1 MTGKPLL
8 QLSDIRRSFD
18 SGGEPL
24 EVLKGINLNIY
35 AGEMI
40 AIVGASG
47 SGKSTLMN
55 IIGCLDKPTRGEYLV
70 GGRNVSTMLPDELAH
85 LRREYFGF
93 IFQRYHLLGD
103 LTAAENVAIPA
114 IYAGVPHDKRLNRAK
129 ELLTRIGLGERVDY
143 RPSQL
148 SGGQQQ
154 RVSISRAL
162 MNGGEVILAD
172 EPTGALDS
180 VSGKEVMKILREL
193 NDDGHTVIIV
203 THDMN
208 VANNA
213 KRIIEI
219 KDGNIIADRKTEHA
233 DKEQN
238 RLPEKKSERAN
249 PIDRLRES
257 FKMATRAIIG
267 HKMRSFLTMLGIIIG
282 IASVVLVVALGN
294 GMQKSILAEINAMGT
309 NTLDIRPGVPGNLS
323 MRPHLIRTLTVSDAE
338 VLSKQTFVDGVT
350 PGVNRTVTIRYG
362 NLNADAQVRGVGEQY
377 FDVVGLKIKNGR
389 AFDKTEVATY
399 STKAIIDENTI
410 KNVFPQETAQNVI
423 GKTLIVNNMPVT
435 VIGVAESNNTAFNN
449 ADNSTV
455 WLPYTTVMN
464 RLLGQT
470 HISYITLRL
479 KDTIPST
486 AAESVVSRILEDRH
500 GVIDFNIQ
508 NSDSVR
514 KTMESVT
521 DSMKYL
527 ISAIAV
533 ISLIVGGIGV
543 MNIMLVSVTERTQE
557 IGVRMAI
564 GARSQDILQQFLIEA
579 ALICLIGGI
588 IGVLLALGIGVV
600 LPKIS
605 PTVQLSFSLFS
616 MIGAFITATAIGV
629 IFGYL
634 PARNAAKLDP
644 VAALSRE

>member
-1 MTGKPLL
+1 MTGTPLL

-24 EVLKGINLNIY
+24 EVLKGIDLTIH

-55 IIGCLDKPTRGEYLV
+55 IIGCLDKPSKGQYLV
-70 GGRNVSTMLPDELAH
+70 GGRDVSTMSPDELAH

-114 IYAGVPHDKRLNRAK
+114 IYAGVPAHKRIERAK
-129 ELLTRIGLGERVDY
+129 QLLTRIGLGERVDY
-143 RPSQL
+143 RPNQL

-193 NDDGHTVIIV
+193 NDDGHTIIIV

-219 KDGNIIADRKTEHA
+219 KDGNIIADRQTEHA

-238 RLPEKKSERAN
+238 RLPERKRERAN

-257 FKMATRAIIG
+257 FKMATRAIVG

-294 GMQKSILAEINAMGT
+294 GMQKSVLAEISAMGT
-309 NTLDIRPGVPGNLS
+309 NVLDIYPGAPGQRNPF
-323 MRPHLIRTLTVSDAE
+323 RVRTLKVADAN
-338 VLSKQTFVDGVT
+338 VIAQQSFVKGVT
-350 PGVNRTVTIRYG
+350 PGVQRGGVTVKYG
-362 NLNADAQVRGVGEQY
+362 NLSAEGSVRGVGEEY
-377 FDVVGLKIKNGR
+377 FDVVGLKLSSGSLFGKKEVDTYATGAIVDQNTLKNLFPNDTARSVLGR
-389 AFDKTEVATY
+389 T
-399 STKAIIDENTI
+399 III
-410 KNVFPQETAQNVI
+410 
-423 GKTLIVNNMPVT
+423 NNMPAT
-435 VIGVAESNNTAFNN
+435 IIGVAEDNNTAFNN
-449 ADNSTV
+449 ANNVTV

-470 HISYITLRL
+470 HISYITVRL
-479 KDTIPST
+479 DDSIPST
-486 AAESVVSRILEDRH
+486 AAENIVSNILEQRH
-500 GVIDFNIQ
+500 GTIDFTIM
-508 NSDSVR
+508 NSDSIR
-514 KTMESVT
+514 QTMENVT
-521 DSMKYL
+521 NSMKYL

-564 GARSQDILQQFLIEA
+564 GARSSDILQQFLIEA
-579 ALICLIGGI
+579 ALICLIGGV
-588 IGVLLALGIGVV
+588 IGILLALGIGTI

-605 PTVQLSFSLFS
+605 KEIVLSFSLFS
-616 MIGAFITATAIGV
+616 MIGAFITATAIGI
-629 IFGYL
+629 IFGYM
-634 PARNAAKLDP
+634 PAKNAAKLDP

>member
-1 MTGKPLL
+1 MTGTPLL

-24 EVLKGINLNIY
+24 EVLKGIDLTIH

-55 IIGCLDKPTRGEYLV
+55 IIGCLDKPSKGQYLV
-70 GGRNVSTMLPDELAH
+70 GGRDVSTMSPDELAH

-114 IYAGVPHDKRLNRAK
+114 IYAGVPAHKRIERAK
-129 ELLTRIGLGERVDY
+129 QLLTRIGLGERVDY
-143 RPSQL
+143 RPNQL

-193 NDDGHTVIIV
+193 NDDGHTIIIV

-219 KDGNIIADRKTEHA
+219 KDGNIIADRKTDRFHE
-233 DKEQN
+233 EQD
-238 RLPEKKSERAN
+238 RLPERKRERAN

-257 FKMATRAIIG
+257 FKMATRAIVG

-294 GMQKSILAEINAMGT
+294 GMQKSVLAEISAMGT
-309 NTLDIRPGVPGNLS
+309 NVLDIYPGAPGQRNPW
-323 MRPHLIRTLTVSDAE
+323 RVRTLKVADAN
-338 VLSKQTFVDGVT
+338 VLAQQSFVKGVT
-350 PGVNRTVTIRYG
+350 PGVQRGGVTVKYG
-362 NLNADAQVRGVGEQY
+362 NLSAEGSVRGVGEEY
-377 FDVVGLKIKNGR
+377 FDVVGLKLSSGSLFGKKEVDTYATGAIVDQNTLKNLFPNDTARSVLGR
-389 AFDKTEVATY
+389 T
-399 STKAIIDENTI
+399 III
-410 KNVFPQETAQNVI
+410 
-423 GKTLIVNNMPVT
+423 NNMPAT
-435 VIGVAESNNTAFNN
+435 IIGVAEDNNTAFNN
-449 ADNSTV
+449 ANNVTV

-464 RLLGQT
+464 RLLGQS
-470 HISYITLRL
+470 HISYITVRL
-479 KDTIPST
+479 DDSIPST
-486 AAESVVSRILEDRH
+486 AAENIVSNILEQRH
-500 GVIDFNIQ
+500 GTIDFTIM
-508 NSDSVR
+508 NSDSIR
-514 KTMESVT
+514 QTMENVT
-521 DSMKYL
+521 NSMKYL

-564 GARSQDILQQFLIEA
+564 GARSSDILQQFLIEA
-579 ALICLIGGI
+579 ALICLIGGL
-588 IGVLLALGIGVV
+588 IGILLALGIGYV
-600 LPKIS
+600 LPKVSKEI
-605 PTVQLSFSLFS
+605 VLSFSLFS
-616 MIGAFITATAIGV
+616 MIGAFITATAIGI
-629 IFGYL
+629 IFGYM
-634 PARNAAKLDP
+634 PAKNAAKLDP

>member
-1 MTGKPLL
+1 MTGTPLL
-8 QLSDIRRSFD
+8 QLSGIVRSFD
-18 SGGEPL
+18 SGGEPID
-24 EVLKGINLNIY
+24 VLKGIDLTIHS
-35 AGEMI
+35 GEMI

-70 GGRNVSTMLPDELAH
+70 GGRDVSTMSPDELAH

-114 IYAGVPHDKRLNRAK
+114 IYAGVPHDKRITRAK

-143 RPSQL
+143 RPNQL

-193 NDDGHTVIIV
+193 NDDGHTIIIV

-219 KDGNIIADRKTEHA
+219 KDGNIIADRQTEHA
-233 DKEQN
+233 DKEQD
-238 RLPEKKSERAN
+238 RLPERKRERAN

-294 GMQKSILAEINAMGT
+294 GMQKSVLAEISAMGT
-309 NTLDIRPGVPGNLS
+309 NVLDIYPGAPGQRNPW
-323 MRPHLIRTLTVSDAE
+323 RVRTLKVADAN
-338 VLSKQTFVDGVT
+338 VLAQQSFVKGVT
-350 PGVNRTVTIRYG
+350 PGVQRGGVTVKYG
-362 NLNADAQVRGVGEQY
+362 NLSAEGSVRGVGEEY
-377 FDVVGLKIKNGR
+377 FDVVGLKLSSGSLFGKKEVDTYATGAIVDQNTLKNLFPNDTARSVLGR
-389 AFDKTEVATY
+389 T
-399 STKAIIDENTI
+399 III
-410 KNVFPQETAQNVI
+410 
-423 GKTLIVNNMPVT
+423 NNMPAT
-435 VIGVAESNNTAFNN
+435 IIGVAEDNNTAFNN
-449 ADNSTV
+449 ANNVTV

-470 HISYITLRL
+470 HISYITVRL
-479 KDTIPST
+479 DDSIPST
-486 AAESVVSRILEDRH
+486 AAENIVSNILEQRH
-500 GVIDFNIQ
+500 GTIDFTIM
-508 NSDSVR
+508 NSDSIR
-514 KTMESVT
+514 QTMENVT
-521 DSMKYL
+521 NSMKYL

-564 GARSQDILQQFLIEA
+564 GARSSDILQQFLIEA
-579 ALICLIGGI
+579 ALICLIGGL
-588 IGVLLALGIGVV
+588 IGILLALGIGYV
-600 LPKIS
+600 LPKVSKEI
-605 PTVQLSFSLFS
+605 VLSFSLFS
-616 MIGAFITATAIGV
+616 MIGAFITATAIGI
-629 IFGYL
+629 IFGYM
-634 PARNAAKLDP
+634 PAKNAAKLDP

>member
-24 EVLKGINLNIY
+24 EVLKGIDLTIH

-55 IIGCLDKPTRGEYLV
+55 IIGCLDKPSKGQYLV
-70 GGRNVSTMLPDELAH
+70 GGRDVSTMSPDELAH

-114 IYAGVPHDKRLNRAK
+114 IYAGVPHDKRITRAK

-143 RPSQL
+143 RPNQL

-219 KDGNIIADRKTEHA
+219 KDGKIIADRKTERFHE
-233 DKEQN
+233 EQN
-238 RLPEKKSERAN
+238 RLPERKRERAN

-257 FKMATRAIIG
+257 FKMATRAIVG

-282 IASVVLVVALGN
+282 IASVVLVVAFGN

-309 NTLDIRPGVPGNLS
+309 NTLDIYPGAMGQRGPRP
-323 MRPHLIRTLTVSDAE
+323 RTLTVADAE
-338 VLSKQTFVDGVT
+338 VLGKQTFVNGVT
-350 PGVNRTVTIRYG
+350 PGVSRTVTLRYG
-362 NLNADAQVRGVGEQY
+362 NLNAEGQVRGVGDQY
-377 FDVVGLKIKNGR
+377 FDVVGLNMQSGTV
-389 AFDKTEVATY
+389 FDKTEVGTY
-399 STKAIIDENTI
+399 STKAIIDDNTI
-410 KNVFPQETAQNVI
+410 KNLFPQETAQSVI
-423 GKTLIVNNMPVT
+423 GKIIIVNNMPAT
-435 VIGVAESNNTAFNN
+435 IIGVAESNNTAFNN
-449 ADNSTV
+449 ANTSTV
-455 WLPYTTVMN
+455 WMPYTTVMN

-470 HISYITLRL
+470 HINSLTLRL

-486 AAESVVSRILEDRH
+486 AAENVVSRILEERH
-500 GVIDFNIQ
+500 GSIDFSIM

-514 KTMESVT
+514 KTMENVT
-521 DSMKYL
+521 NSMKYL

-588 IGVLLALGIGVV
+588 IGVLLALGVGMM
-600 LPKIS
+600 LPKLS
-605 PTVQLSFSLFS
+605 STVHLSFSVFS
-616 MIGAFITATAIGV
+616 MIGAFITATAIGI

-634 PARNAAKLDP
+634 PARNAARLDP

>member
-1 MTGKPLL
+1 MTGTPLL

-24 EVLKGINLNIY
+24 EVLKGIDLTIH

-55 IIGCLDKPTRGEYLV
+55 IIGCLDKPSKGQYLV
-70 GGRNVSTMLPDELAH
+70 GGRDVSTMSPDELAH

-114 IYAGVPHDKRLNRAK
+114 IYAGVPAHKRIERAK
-129 ELLTRIGLGERVDY
+129 QLLTRIGLGERVDY
-143 RPSQL
+143 RPNQL

-193 NDDGHTVIIV
+193 NDDGHTIIIV

-219 KDGNIIADRKTEHA
+219 KDGNIIADRQTEHA
-233 DKEQN
+233 DKEQD
-238 RLPEKKSERAN
+238 RLPERKRERAN

-257 FKMATRAIIG
+257 FKMATRAIVG

-294 GMQKSILAEINAMGT
+294 GMQKSVLAEISAMGT
-309 NTLDIRPGVPGNLS
+309 NVLDIYPGAPGQRNPW
-323 MRPHLIRTLTVSDAE
+323 RVRTLKVADAN
-338 VLSKQTFVDGVT
+338 VLAQQSFVKGVT
-350 PGVNRTVTIRYG
+350 PGVQRGGVTVKYG
-362 NLNADAQVRGVGEQY
+362 NLSAEGSVRGVGEEY
-377 FDVVGLKIKNGR
+377 FDVVGLKLSSGSLFGKKEVDTYATGAIVDQNTLKNLFPNDTARSVLGR
-389 AFDKTEVATY
+389 T
-399 STKAIIDENTI
+399 III
-410 KNVFPQETAQNVI
+410 
-423 GKTLIVNNMPVT
+423 NNMPAT
-435 VIGVAESNNTAFNN
+435 IIGVAEDNNTAFNN
-449 ADNSTV
+449 ANNVTV

-470 HISYITLRL
+470 HISYITVRL
-479 KDTIPST
+479 DDSIPST
-486 AAESVVSRILEDRH
+486 AAENIVSNILEQRH
-500 GVIDFNIQ
+500 GTIDFTIM
-508 NSDSVR
+508 NSDSIR
-514 KTMESVT
+514 QTMENVT
-521 DSMKYL
+521 NSMKYL

-564 GARSQDILQQFLIEA
+564 GARSSDILQQFLIEA
-579 ALICLIGGI
+579 ALICLIGGL
-588 IGVLLALGIGVV
+588 IGILLALGIGYV
-600 LPKIS
+600 LPKVSKEI
-605 PTVQLSFSLFS
+605 VLSFSLFS
-616 MIGAFITATAIGV
+616 MIGAFITATAIGI
-629 IFGYL
+629 IFGYM
-634 PARNAAKLDP
+634 PAKNAAKLDP

>member
-8 QLSDIRRSFD
+8 QLSGIVRSFD
-18 SGGEPL
+18 SGGEPID
-24 EVLKGINLNIY
+24 VLKGIDLTIHS
-35 AGEMI
+35 GEMI

-70 GGRNVSTMLPDELAH
+70 GGKDVATMSPDELAH

-114 IYAGVPHDKRLNRAK
+114 IYAGVPAHKRIERAK
-129 ELLTRIGLGERVDY
+129 QLLTRIGLGERVDY
-143 RPSQL
+143 RPNQL

-193 NDDGHTVIIV
+193 NDDGHTIIIV

-238 RLPEKKSERAN
+238 RLPERKRERAN

-294 GMQKSILAEINAMGT
+294 GMQKSVLAEISAMGT
-309 NTLDIRPGVPGNLS
+309 NVLDIYPGAPGQRNPF
-323 MRPHLIRTLTVSDAE
+323 RVRTLKVADAN
-338 VLSKQTFVDGVT
+338 VIAQQSFVKGVT
-350 PGVNRTVTIRYG
+350 PGVQRGGVTVKYG
-362 NLNADAQVRGVGEQY
+362 NLSAEGSVRGVGEEY
-377 FDVVGLKIKNGR
+377 FDVVGLKLSSGSLFGKKEVDTYATGAIVDQNTLKNLFPNDTARSVLGR
-389 AFDKTEVATY
+389 T
-399 STKAIIDENTI
+399 III
-410 KNVFPQETAQNVI
+410 
-423 GKTLIVNNMPVT
+423 NNMPAT
-435 VIGVAESNNTAFNN
+435 IIGVAEDNNTAFNN
-449 ADNSTV
+449 ANNVTV

-470 HISYITLRL
+470 HISYITVRL
-479 KDTIPST
+479 DDSIPST
-486 AAESVVSRILEDRH
+486 AAENIVSNILEQRH
-500 GVIDFNIQ
+500 GTIDFTIM
-508 NSDSVR
+508 NSDSIR
-514 KTMESVT
+514 QTMENVT
-521 DSMKYL
+521 NSMKYL

-564 GARSQDILQQFLIEA
+564 GARSSDILQQFLIEA
-579 ALICLIGGI
+579 ALICLIGGV
-588 IGVLLALGIGVV
+588 IGILLALGIGYV
-600 LPKIS
+600 LPKVSKEI
-605 PTVQLSFSLFS
+605 VLSFSLFS
-616 MIGAFITATAIGV
+616 MIGAFITATAIGI
-629 IFGYL
+629 IFGYM
-634 PARNAAKLDP
+634 PAKNAAKLDP

>member
-1 MTGKPLL
+1 MTGTPLL

-24 EVLKGINLNIY
+24 EVLKGIDLTIH

-55 IIGCLDKPTRGEYLV
+55 IIGCLDKPSKGQYLV
-70 GGRNVSTMLPDELAH
+70 GGKDVATMSPDELAH

-114 IYAGVPHDKRLNRAK
+114 IYAGVPHDKRITRAK

-143 RPSQL
+143 RPNQL

-162 MNGGEVILAD
+162 INGGEVILAD

-193 NDDGHTVIIV
+193 NDDGHTIIIV

-219 KDGNIIADRKTEHA
+219 KDGNIIADRQTEHA

-238 RLPEKKSERAN
+238 RLPERKRERAN

-257 FKMATRAIIG
+257 FKMATRAIVG

-294 GMQKSILAEINAMGT
+294 GMQKSVLAEISAMGT
-309 NTLDIRPGVPGNLS
+309 NVLDIYPGAPGQRNPW
-323 MRPHLIRTLTVSDAE
+323 RVRTLKVADAN
-338 VLSKQTFVDGVT
+338 VLAQQSFVKGVT
-350 PGVNRTVTIRYG
+350 PGVQRGGVTVKYG
-362 NLNADAQVRGVGEQY
+362 NLSAEGSVRGVGEEY
-377 FDVVGLKIKNGR
+377 FDVVGLKLSSGSLFGKKEVDTYATGAVVDQNTLKNLFPNDTARSVLGR
-389 AFDKTEVATY
+389 T
-399 STKAIIDENTI
+399 III
-410 KNVFPQETAQNVI
+410 
-423 GKTLIVNNMPVT
+423 NNMPAT
-435 VIGVAESNNTAFNN
+435 IIGVAEDNNTAFNN
-449 ADNSTV
+449 ANNVTV

-470 HISYITLRL
+470 HISYITVRL
-479 KDTIPST
+479 DDSIPST
-486 AAESVVSRILEDRH
+486 AAENIVSNILEQRH
-500 GVIDFNIQ
+500 GTIDFTIM
-508 NSDSVR
+508 NSDSIR
-514 KTMESVT
+514 QTMENVT
-521 DSMKYL
+521 NSMKYL

-564 GARSQDILQQFLIEA
+564 GARSGDILQQFLIEA
-579 ALICLIGGI
+579 ALICLIGGL
-588 IGVLLALGIGVV
+588 IGILLALGIGYV
-600 LPKIS
+600 LPKVSKEI
-605 PTVQLSFSLFS
+605 VLSFSLFS
-616 MIGAFITATAIGV
+616 MIGAFITATAIGI
-629 IFGYL
+629 IFGYM
-634 PARNAAKLDP
+634 PAKNAAKLDP

>member
-1 MTGKPLL
+1 MTGTPLL

-24 EVLKGINLNIY
+24 EVLKGIDLTIH

-55 IIGCLDKPTRGEYLV
+55 IIGCLDKPSKGQYLV
-70 GGRNVSTMLPDELAH
+70 GGRDVSTMSPDELAH

-114 IYAGVPHDKRLNRAK
+114 IYAGVPHDKRITRAK

-143 RPSQL
+143 RPNQL

-162 MNGGEVILAD
+162 INGGEVILAD

-193 NDDGHTVIIV
+193 NDDGHTIIIV

-219 KDGNIIADRKTEHA
+219 KDGNIIADRKTERA
-233 DKEQN
+233 SEEQD
-238 RLPEKKSERAN
+238 RLPERKRERAN

-257 FKMATRAIIG
+257 FKMATRAIVG

-294 GMQKSILAEINAMGT
+294 GMQKSVLAEISAMGT
-309 NTLDIRPGVPGNLS
+309 NVLDIYPGAPGQRNPW
-323 MRPHLIRTLTVSDAE
+323 RVRTLKVADAN
-338 VLSKQTFVDGVT
+338 VLAQQSFVKGVT
-350 PGVNRTVTIRYG
+350 PGVQRGGVTVKYG
-362 NLNADAQVRGVGEQY
+362 NLSAEGSVRGVGEEY
-377 FDVVGLKIKNGR
+377 FDVVGLKLSAGSLFGKKEVDTYATGAIVDQNTLKNLFPNDTARSVLGR
-389 AFDKTEVATY
+389 T
-399 STKAIIDENTI
+399 III
-410 KNVFPQETAQNVI
+410 
-423 GKTLIVNNMPVT
+423 NNMPAT
-435 VIGVAESNNTAFNN
+435 IIGVAEDNNTAFNN
-449 ADNSTV
+449 ANNVTV

-470 HISYITLRL
+470 HISYITVRL
-479 KDTIPST
+479 DDSIPST
-486 AAESVVSRILEDRH
+486 AAENIVSNILEQRH
-500 GVIDFNIQ
+500 GTIDFTIM
-508 NSDSVR
+508 NSDSIR
-514 KTMESVT
+514 QTMENVT
-521 DSMKYL
+521 NSMKYL

-564 GARSQDILQQFLIEA
+564 GARSGDILQQFLIEA
-579 ALICLIGGI
+579 ALICLIGGL
-588 IGVLLALGIGVV
+588 IGILLALGIGYV
-600 LPKIS
+600 LPKVSKEIM
-605 PTVQLSFSLFS
+605 LSFSLFS
-616 MIGAFITATAIGV
+616 MIGAFITATAIGI
-629 IFGYL
+629 IFGYM
-634 PARNAAKLDP
+634 PAKNAAKLDP

>member
-1 MTGKPLL
+1 MTGTPLL
-8 QLSDIRRSFD
+8 QLSGIVRSFD

-24 EVLKGINLNIY
+24 EVLKGIDLTIH

-55 IIGCLDKPTRGEYLV
+55 IIGCLDKPSKGQYLV
-70 GGRNVSTMLPDELAH
+70 GGRDVSTMSPDELAH

-114 IYAGVPHDKRLNRAK
+114 IYAGVPAHKRIERAK
-129 ELLTRIGLGERVDY
+129 QLLTRIGLGERVDY
-143 RPSQL
+143 RPNQL

-162 MNGGEVILAD
+162 INGGEVILAD

-193 NDDGHTVIIV
+193 NDDGHTIIIV

-219 KDGNIIADRKTEHA
+219 KDGNIIADRKTERA
-233 DKEQN
+233 SEEQD
-238 RLPEKKSERAN
+238 RLPERKRERAN

-257 FKMATRAIIG
+257 FKMATRAIVG

-294 GMQKSILAEINAMGT
+294 GMQKSVLAEISAMGT
-309 NTLDIRPGVPGNLS
+309 NVLDIYPGAPGQRNPF
-323 MRPHLIRTLTVSDAE
+323 RVRTLKVADAN
-338 VLSKQTFVDGVT
+338 VLAQQSFVKGVT
-350 PGVNRTVTIRYG
+350 PGVQRGGVTVKYG
-362 NLNADAQVRGVGEQY
+362 NLSAEGSVRGVGEEY
-377 FDVVGLKIKNGR
+377 FDVVGLKLSSGSLFGKKEVDTYATGAIVDQNTLKNLFPNDTARSVLGR
-389 AFDKTEVATY
+389 T
-399 STKAIIDENTI
+399 III
-410 KNVFPQETAQNVI
+410 
-423 GKTLIVNNMPVT
+423 NNMPAT
-435 VIGVAESNNTAFNN
+435 IIGVAEDNNTAFNN
-449 ADNSTV
+449 ANNVTV

-470 HISYITLRL
+470 HISYITVRL
-479 KDTIPST
+479 DDSIPST
-486 AAESVVSRILEDRH
+486 AAENIVSNILEQRH
-500 GVIDFNIQ
+500 GTIDFTIM
-508 NSDSVR
+508 NSDSIR
-514 KTMESVT
+514 QTMENVT
-521 DSMKYL
+521 NSMKYL

-564 GARSQDILQQFLIEA
+564 GARSGDILQQFLIEA
-579 ALICLIGGI
+579 ALICLIGGV
-588 IGVLLALGIGVV
+588 IGILLALGIGTI

-605 PTVQLSFSLFS
+605 KEIVLSFSLFS
-616 MIGAFITATAIGV
+616 MIGAFITATAIGI
-629 IFGYL
+629 IFGYM
-634 PARNAAKLDP
+634 PAKNAAKLDP

>member
-1 MTGKPLL
+1 MTGTPLL

-24 EVLKGINLNIY
+24 EVLKGIDLTIH

-70 GGRNVSTMLPDELAH
+70 GGRDVSTMSPDELAH

-114 IYAGVPHDKRLNRAK
+114 IYAGVPAHKRIERAK
-129 ELLTRIGLGERVDY
+129 QLLTRIGLGERVDY
-143 RPSQL
+143 RPNQL

-193 NDDGHTVIIV
+193 NDDGHTIIIV

-219 KDGNIIADRKTEHA
+219 KDGNIIADRKTERA
-233 DKEQN
+233 SEEQD
-238 RLPEKKSERAN
+238 RLPERRRERAN

-294 GMQKSILAEINAMGT
+294 GMQKSVLAEISAMGT
-309 NTLDIRPGVPGNLS
+309 NVLDIYPGAPGQRNPW
-323 MRPHLIRTLTVSDAE
+323 RVRTLKVADAN
-338 VLSKQTFVDGVT
+338 VLAQQSFVKGVT
-350 PGVNRTVTIRYG
+350 PGVQRGGVTVKYG
-362 NLNADAQVRGVGEQY
+362 NLSAEGSVRGVGEEY
-377 FDVVGLKIKNGR
+377 FDVVGLKLSAGSLFGK
-389 AFDKTEVATY
+389 KEVATY
-399 STKAIIDENTI
+399 ATGAIVDQNTI
-410 KNVFPQETAQNVI
+410 KNLFPNDSPRSVLGRTI
-423 GKTLIVNNMPVT
+423 ILNNMPAT
-435 VIGVAESNNTAFNN
+435 IIGVAEDNNTAFNN
-449 ADNSTV
+449 ANNVTV

-464 RLLGQT
+464 RLLGQS
-470 HISYITLRL
+470 HISYITVRL
-479 KDTIPST
+479 DDSIPST
-486 AAESVVSRILEDRH
+486 AAENIVSNILEQRH
-500 GVIDFNIQ
+500 GTIDFSIM

-521 DSMKYL
+521 NSMKYL

-579 ALICLIGGI
+579 ALICLIGGL
-588 IGVLLALGIGVV
+588 IGILLALGIGYV
-600 LPKIS
+600 LPKVSKEI
-605 PTVQLSFSLFS
+605 VLSFSLFS
-616 MIGAFITATAIGV
+616 MIGAFITATAIGI

>member
-1 MTGKPLL
+1 MTGTPLL

-24 EVLKGINLNIY
+24 EVLKGIDLTIH

-55 IIGCLDKPTRGEYLV
+55 IIGCLDKPSKGQYLV
-70 GGRNVSTMLPDELAH
+70 GGRDVSTMSPDELAH

-114 IYAGVPHDKRLNRAK
+114 IYAGVPAHKRIERAK
-129 ELLTRIGLGERVDY
+129 QLLTRIGLGERVDY
-143 RPSQL
+143 RPNQL

-162 MNGGEVILAD
+162 INGGEVILAD

-193 NDDGHTVIIV
+193 NDDGHTIIIV

-219 KDGNIIADRKTEHA
+219 KDGNIIADRKTERA
-233 DKEQN
+233 SEEQD
-238 RLPEKKSERAN
+238 RLPERKRERAN

-257 FKMATRAIIG
+257 FKMATRAIVG

-294 GMQKSILAEINAMGT
+294 GMQKSVLAEISAMGT
-309 NTLDIRPGVPGNLS
+309 NVLDIYPGAPGQRNPW
-323 MRPHLIRTLTVSDAE
+323 RVRTLKVADAN
-338 VLSKQTFVDGVT
+338 VLAQQSFVKGVT
-350 PGVNRTVTIRYG
+350 PGVQRGGVTVKYG
-362 NLNADAQVRGVGEQY
+362 NLSAEGSVRGVGEEY
-377 FDVVGLKIKNGR
+377 FDVVGLKLSSGSLFGKKEVDTYATGAIVDQNTLKNLFPNDTARSVLGR
-389 AFDKTEVATY
+389 T
-399 STKAIIDENTI
+399 III
-410 KNVFPQETAQNVI
+410 
-423 GKTLIVNNMPVT
+423 NNMPAT
-435 VIGVAESNNTAFNN
+435 IIGVAEDNNTAFNN
-449 ADNSTV
+449 ANNVTV

-470 HISYITLRL
+470 HISYITVRL
-479 KDTIPST
+479 DDSIPST
-486 AAESVVSRILEDRH
+486 AAENIVSNILEQRH
-500 GVIDFNIQ
+500 GTIDFTIM
-508 NSDSVR
+508 NSDSIR
-514 KTMESVT
+514 QTMENVT
-521 DSMKYL
+521 NSMKYL

-564 GARSQDILQQFLIEA
+564 GARSSDILQQFLIEA
-579 ALICLIGGI
+579 ALICLIGGV
-588 IGVLLALGIGVV
+588 IGILLALGIGTI

-605 PTVQLSFSLFS
+605 KEIVLSFSLFS
-616 MIGAFITATAIGV
+616 MIGAFITATAIGI
-629 IFGYL
+629 IFGYM
-634 PARNAAKLDP
+634 PAKNAAKLDP

>member
-1 MTGKPLL
+1 MTGTPLL

-24 EVLKGINLNIY
+24 EVLKGIDLTIH

-55 IIGCLDKPTRGEYLV
+55 IIGCLDKPSKGQYLV
-70 GGRNVSTMLPDELAH
+70 GGKDVATMSPDELAH

-114 IYAGVPHDKRLNRAK
+114 IYAGVPHDKRITRAK

-143 RPSQL
+143 RPNQL

-193 NDDGHTVIIV
+193 NDDGHTIIIV

-219 KDGNIIADRKTEHA
+219 KDGNIIADRQTEHA
-233 DKEQN
+233 DKEQD
-238 RLPEKKSERAN
+238 RLPERKRERAN

-257 FKMATRAIIG
+257 FKMATRAIVG

-294 GMQKSILAEINAMGT
+294 GMQKSVLAEISAMGT
-309 NTLDIRPGVPGNLS
+309 NVLDIYPGAPGQRNPW
-323 MRPHLIRTLTVSDAE
+323 RVRTLKVADAN
-338 VLSKQTFVDGVT
+338 VLAQQSFVKGVT
-350 PGVNRTVTIRYG
+350 PGVQRGGVTVKYG
-362 NLNADAQVRGVGEQY
+362 NLSAEGSVRGVGEEY
-377 FDVVGLKIKNGR
+377 FDVVGLKLSSGSLFGKKEVDTYATGAIVDQNTLKNLFPNDTARSVLGR
-389 AFDKTEVATY
+389 T
-399 STKAIIDENTI
+399 III
-410 KNVFPQETAQNVI
+410 
-423 GKTLIVNNMPVT
+423 NNMPAT
-435 VIGVAESNNTAFNN
+435 IIGVAEDNNTAFNN
-449 ADNSTV
+449 ANNVTV

-470 HISYITLRL
+470 HISYITVRL
-479 KDTIPST
+479 DDSIPST
-486 AAESVVSRILEDRH
+486 AAENIVSNILEQRH
-500 GVIDFNIQ
+500 GTIDFTIM
-508 NSDSVR
+508 NSDSIR
-514 KTMESVT
+514 QTMENVT
-521 DSMKYL
+521 NSMKYL

-564 GARSQDILQQFLIEA
+564 GARSSDILQQFLIEA
-579 ALICLIGGI
+579 ALICLIGGL
-588 IGVLLALGIGVV
+588 IGILLALGIGYV
-600 LPKIS
+600 LPKVSKEI
-605 PTVQLSFSLFS
+605 VLSFSLFS
-616 MIGAFITATAIGV
+616 MIGAFITATAIGI
-629 IFGYL
+629 IFGYM
-634 PARNAAKLDP
+634 PAKNAAKLDP

>member
-1 MTGKPLL
+1 MTGTPLL
-8 QLSDIRRSFD
+8 QLSGIVRSFD
-18 SGGEPL
+18 SGGEPID
-24 EVLKGINLNIY
+24 VLKGIDLTIHS
-35 AGEMI
+35 GEMI

-70 GGRNVSTMLPDELAH
+70 GGKDVATMSPDELAH

-114 IYAGVPHDKRLNRAK
+114 IYAGVPAHKRIERAK
-129 ELLTRIGLGERVDY
+129 QLLTRIGLGERVDY
-143 RPSQL
+143 RPNQL

-193 NDDGHTVIIV
+193 NDDGHTIIIV

-238 RLPEKKSERAN
+238 RLPERKRERAN

-294 GMQKSILAEINAMGT
+294 GMQKSVLAEISAMGT
-309 NTLDIRPGVPGNLS
+309 NVLDIYPGAPGQRNPF
-323 MRPHLIRTLTVSDAE
+323 RVRTLKVADAN
-338 VLSKQTFVDGVT
+338 VIAQQSFVKGVT
-350 PGVNRTVTIRYG
+350 PGVQRGGVTVKYG
-362 NLNADAQVRGVGEQY
+362 NLSAEGSVRGVGEEY
-377 FDVVGLKIKNGR
+377 FDVVGLKLSSGSLFGKKEVDTYATGAIVDQNTLKNLFPNDTARSVLGR
-389 AFDKTEVATY
+389 T
-399 STKAIIDENTI
+399 III
-410 KNVFPQETAQNVI
+410 
-423 GKTLIVNNMPVT
+423 NNMPAT
-435 VIGVAESNNTAFNN
+435 IIGVAEDNNTAFNN
-449 ADNSTV
+449 ANNVTV

-470 HISYITLRL
+470 HISYITVRL
-479 KDTIPST
+479 DDSIPST
-486 AAESVVSRILEDRH
+486 AAENIVSNILEQRH
-500 GVIDFNIQ
+500 GTIDFTIM
-508 NSDSVR
+508 NSDSIR
-514 KTMESVT
+514 QTMENVT
-521 DSMKYL
+521 NSMKYL

-564 GARSQDILQQFLIEA
+564 GARSSDILQQFLIEA
-579 ALICLIGGI
+579 ALICLIGGV
-588 IGVLLALGIGVV
+588 IGILLALGIGYV
-600 LPKIS
+600 LPKVSKEI
-605 PTVQLSFSLFS
+605 VLSFSLFS
-616 MIGAFITATAIGV
+616 MIGAFITATAIGI
-629 IFGYL
+629 IFGYM
-634 PARNAAKLDP
+634 PAKNAAKLDP

>member
-8 QLSDIRRSFD
+8 QLSGIVRSFD

-24 EVLKGINLNIY
+24 DVLKNIDLTIH

-55 IIGCLDKPTRGEYLV
+55 IIGCLDRPSRGEYLV
-70 GGRNVSTMLPDELAH
+70 GGRDVSTMSPDELAH

-114 IYAGVPHDKRLNRAK
+114 IYAGVPYDKRITRAK
-129 ELLTRIGLGERVDY
+129 ELLTRIGLGERVNY
-143 RPSQL
+143 RPNQL

-180 VSGKEVMKILREL
+180 VSGKEVMNILREL

-219 KDGNIIADRKTEHA
+219 KDGKIIADRQTPHA

-238 RLPEKKSERAN
+238 RLPERKSERAN

-294 GMQKSILAEINAMGT
+294 GMQKSILNEINAMGT
-309 NTLDIRPGVPGNLS
+309 NTLDIYPGAMGQRGPRP
-323 MRPHLIRTLTVSDAE
+323 RTLTVADAE
-338 VLSKQTFVDGVT
+338 VLAKQSFVDGVT
-350 PGVNRTVTIRYG
+350 PGVSRTVTLRYG
-362 NLNADAQVRGVGEQY
+362 NQNADGQVRGVGDQY
-377 FDVVGLKIKNGR
+377 FDVVGLKMQSGVV
-389 AFDKTEVATY
+389 FDKTEVGTY

-410 KNVFPQETAQNVI
+410 KNLFPQETAQSVI
-423 GKTLIVNNMPVT
+423 GKIIIVNNMPATIV
-435 VIGVAESNNTAFNN
+435 GVAESNNTAFNN
-449 ADNSTV
+449 ANNSTV
-455 WLPYTTVMN
+455 WMPYTTVMN

-470 HISYITLRL
+470 YINSITLKL
-479 KDTIPST
+479 KDTIPSS
-486 AAESVVSRILEDRH
+486 AAENVVSRILQDRH
-500 GVIDFNIQ
+500 GVVDFSIM

-588 IGVLLALGIGVV
+588 IGMLLALGVGVV
-600 LPKIS
+600 LPKITPS
-605 PTVQLSFSLFS
+605 VQLSFSLFS
-616 MIGAFITATAIGV
+616 MIGAFITATAIGI

-634 PARNAAKLDP
+634 PAKNAAKLDP

>member
-1 MTGKPLL
+1 MTGTPLL

-70 GGRNVSTMLPDELAH
+70 GGRDVSTMSPDELAH

-114 IYAGVPHDKRLNRAK
+114 IYAGVPHDKRIERAK

-143 RPSQL
+143 RPNQL

-193 NDDGHTVIIV
+193 NDDGHTIIIV

-233 DKEQN
+233 NKEQD
-238 RLPEKKSERAN
+238 RLPERRRERAN

-257 FKMATRAIIG
+257 FKMATRAIVG

-294 GMQKSILAEINAMGT
+294 GMQKSVLAEISAMGT
-309 NTLDIRPGVPGNLS
+309 NVLDIYPGAPGQRNPW
-323 MRPHLIRTLTVSDAE
+323 RVRTLKVADAN
-338 VLSKQTFVDGVT
+338 VLAQQSFVKGVT
-350 PGVNRTVTIRYG
+350 PGVQRGGVTVKYG
-362 NLNADAQVRGVGEQY
+362 NLSAEGSVRGVGEEY
-377 FDVVGLKIKNGR
+377 FDVVGLKLSSGSLFGKKEVDTYATGAIVDQNTLKNLFPNDTARSVLGR
-389 AFDKTEVATY
+389 T
-399 STKAIIDENTI
+399 III
-410 KNVFPQETAQNVI
+410 
-423 GKTLIVNNMPVT
+423 NNMPAT
-435 VIGVAESNNTAFNN
+435 IIGVAEDNNTAFNN
-449 ADNSTV
+449 ANNVTV

-464 RLLGQT
+464 RLLGQS
-470 HISYITLRL
+470 HISYITVRL
-479 KDTIPST
+479 DDSIPST
-486 AAESVVSRILEDRH
+486 AAENIVSNILEQRH
-500 GVIDFNIQ
+500 GTIDFTIM
-508 NSDSVR
+508 NSDSIR
-514 KTMESVT
+514 QTMENVT
-521 DSMKYL
+521 NSMKYL

-564 GARSQDILQQFLIEA
+564 GARSGDILQQFLIEA
-579 ALICLIGGI
+579 ALICLIGGL
-588 IGVLLALGIGVV
+588 IGILLALGIGYV
-600 LPKIS
+600 LPKVSKEI
-605 PTVQLSFSLFS
+605 VLSFSLFS
-616 MIGAFITATAIGV
+616 MIGAFITATAIGI
-629 IFGYL
+629 IFGYM
-634 PARNAAKLDP
+634 PAKNAAKLDP

>member
-1 MTGKPLL
+1 MTGTPLL

-24 EVLKGINLNIY
+24 EVLKGIDLTIH

-55 IIGCLDKPTRGEYLV
+55 IIGCLDKPSKGQYLV
-70 GGRNVSTMLPDELAH
+70 GGKDVATMSPDELAH

-114 IYAGVPHDKRLNRAK
+114 IYAGVPHDKRITRAK

-143 RPSQL
+143 RPNQL

-193 NDDGHTVIIV
+193 NDDGHTIIIV

-219 KDGNIIADRKTEHA
+219 KDGNIIADRKTERA
-233 DKEQN
+233 SEEQD
-238 RLPEKKSERAN
+238 RLPERKRERAN

-257 FKMATRAIIG
+257 FKMATRAIVG

-294 GMQKSILAEINAMGT
+294 GMQKSVLAEISAMGT
-309 NTLDIRPGVPGNLS
+309 NVLDIYPGAPGQRNPW
-323 MRPHLIRTLTVSDAE
+323 RVRTLKVADAN
-338 VLSKQTFVDGVT
+338 VIAQQSFVKGVT
-350 PGVNRTVTIRYG
+350 PGVQRGGVTVKYG
-362 NLNADAQVRGVGEQY
+362 NLSAEGSVRGVGEEY
-377 FDVVGLKIKNGR
+377 FDVVGLKLSSGSLFGKKEVDTYATGAIVDQNTLKNLFPNDTARSVLGR
-389 AFDKTEVATY
+389 T
-399 STKAIIDENTI
+399 III
-410 KNVFPQETAQNVI
+410 
-423 GKTLIVNNMPVT
+423 NNMPAT
-435 VIGVAESNNTAFNN
+435 IIGVAEDNNTAFNN
-449 ADNSTV
+449 ANNVTV

-470 HISYITLRL
+470 HISYITVRL
-479 KDTIPST
+479 DDSIPST
-486 AAESVVSRILEDRH
+486 AAENIVSNILEQRH
-500 GVIDFNIQ
+500 GTIDFTIM
-508 NSDSVR
+508 NSDSIR
-514 KTMESVT
+514 QTMENVT
-521 DSMKYL
+521 NSMKYL

-564 GARSQDILQQFLIEA
+564 GARSSDILQQFLIEA
-579 ALICLIGGI
+579 ALICLIGGV
-588 IGVLLALGIGVV
+588 IGVLLALGVGML

-605 PTVQLSFSLFS
+605 DKIVLSFSLFS
-616 MIGAFITATAIGV
+616 MIGAFITATAIGI
-629 IFGYL
+629 IFGYM
-634 PARNAAKLDP
+634 PAKNAAKLDP

>member
-1 MTGKPLL
+1 MTGTPLL
-8 QLSDIRRSFD
+8 QLSGIVRSFD
-18 SGGEPL
+18 SGGEPID
-24 EVLKGINLNIY
+24 VLKGIDLTIHS
-35 AGEMI
+35 GEMI

-55 IIGCLDKPTRGEYLV
+55 IIGCLDKPSKGQYLV
-70 GGRNVSTMLPDELAH
+70 GGRDVSTMSPDELAH

-114 IYAGVPHDKRLNRAK
+114 IYAGVPAHKRIERAK
-129 ELLTRIGLGERVDY
+129 QLLTRIGLGERVDY
-143 RPSQL
+143 RPNQL

-193 NDDGHTVIIV
+193 NDDGHTIIIV

-219 KDGNIIADRKTEHA
+219 KDGNIIADRKTERA
-233 DKEQN
+233 SEEQD
-238 RLPEKKSERAN
+238 RLPERKRERAN

-257 FKMATRAIIG
+257 FKMATRAIVG

-294 GMQKSILAEINAMGT
+294 GMQKSVLAEISAMGT
-309 NTLDIRPGVPGNLS
+309 NVLDIYPGAPGQRNPF
-323 MRPHLIRTLTVSDAE
+323 RVRTLKVADAN
-338 VLSKQTFVDGVT
+338 VLAQQSFVKGVT
-350 PGVNRTVTIRYG
+350 PGVQRGGVTVKYG
-362 NLNADAQVRGVGEQY
+362 NLSAEGSVRGVGEEY
-377 FDVVGLKIKNGR
+377 FDVVGLKLSSGSLFGKKEVDTYATGAIVDQNTLKNLFPNDTARSVLGR
-389 AFDKTEVATY
+389 T
-399 STKAIIDENTI
+399 III
-410 KNVFPQETAQNVI
+410 
-423 GKTLIVNNMPVT
+423 NNMPAT
-435 VIGVAESNNTAFNN
+435 IIGVAEDNNTAFNN
-449 ADNSTV
+449 ANNVTV

-470 HISYITLRL
+470 HISYITVRL
-479 KDTIPST
+479 DDSIPST
-486 AAESVVSRILEDRH
+486 AAENIVSNILEQRH
-500 GVIDFNIQ
+500 GTIDFTIM
-508 NSDSVR
+508 NSDSIR
-514 KTMESVT
+514 QTMENVT
-521 DSMKYL
+521 NSMKYL

-564 GARSQDILQQFLIEA
+564 GARSSDILQQFLIEA
-579 ALICLIGGI
+579 ALICLIGGV
-588 IGVLLALGIGVV
+588 IGILLALGIGTI

-605 PTVQLSFSLFS
+605 KEIVLSFSLFS
-616 MIGAFITATAIGV
+616 MIGAFITATAIGI
-629 IFGYL
+629 IFGYM
-634 PARNAAKLDP
+634 PAKNAAKLDP

>member
-8 QLSDIRRSFD
+8 QLSGIVRSFD
-18 SGGEPL
+18 SGGEPID
-24 EVLKGINLNIY
+24 VLKGIDLTIHS
-35 AGEMI
+35 GEMI

-55 IIGCLDKPTRGEYLV
+55 IIGCLDKPSKGQYLV
-70 GGRNVSTMLPDELAH
+70 GGKDVATMSPDELAH

-114 IYAGVPHDKRLNRAK
+114 IYAGVPHDKRISRAK

-143 RPSQL
+143 RPNQL

-193 NDDGHTVIIV
+193 NDDGHTIIIV

-233 DKEQN
+233 DKEQD
-238 RLPEKKSERAN
+238 RLPERKRERAN

-294 GMQKSILAEINAMGT
+294 GMQKSVLAEISAMGT
-309 NTLDIRPGVPGNLS
+309 NVLDIYPGAPGQRNPW
-323 MRPHLIRTLTVSDAE
+323 RVRTLKVADAN
-338 VLSKQTFVDGVT
+338 VLAQQSFVKGVT
-350 PGVNRTVTIRYG
+350 PGVQRGGVTVKYG
-362 NLNADAQVRGVGEQY
+362 NLSAEGSVRGVGEEY
-377 FDVVGLKIKNGR
+377 FDVVGLKLSSGSLFGKKEVDTYATGAIVDQNTLKNLFPNDTARSVLGR
-389 AFDKTEVATY
+389 T
-399 STKAIIDENTI
+399 III
-410 KNVFPQETAQNVI
+410 
-423 GKTLIVNNMPVT
+423 NNMPAT
-435 VIGVAESNNTAFNN
+435 IIGVAEDNNTAFNN
-449 ADNSTV
+449 ANNVTV

-470 HISYITLRL
+470 HISYITVRL
-479 KDTIPST
+479 DDSIPST
-486 AAESVVSRILEDRH
+486 AAENIVSNILEQRH
-500 GVIDFNIQ
+500 GTIDFTIM
-508 NSDSVR
+508 NSDSIR
-514 KTMESVT
+514 QTMENVT
-521 DSMKYL
+521 NSMKYL

-564 GARSQDILQQFLIEA
+564 GARSSDILQQFLIEA
-579 ALICLIGGI
+579 ALICLIGGV
-588 IGVLLALGIGVV
+588 IGILLALGIGYV
-600 LPKIS
+600 LPKVSKEI
-605 PTVQLSFSLFS
+605 VLSFSLFS
-616 MIGAFITATAIGV
+616 MIGAFITATAIGI
-629 IFGYL
+629 IFGYM
-634 PARNAAKLDP
+634 PAKNAAKLDP

>member
-1 MTGKPLL
+1 MTGTPLL

-24 EVLKGINLNIY
+24 EVLKGIDLTIH

-55 IIGCLDKPTRGEYLV
+55 IIGCLDKPSKGQYLV
-70 GGRNVSTMLPDELAH
+70 GGRDVSTMSPDELAH

-114 IYAGVPHDKRLNRAK
+114 IYAGVPAHKRIERAK
-129 ELLTRIGLGERVDY
+129 QLLTRIGLGERVDY
-143 RPSQL
+143 RPNQL

-162 MNGGEVILAD
+162 INGGEVILAD

-193 NDDGHTVIIV
+193 NDDGHTIIIV

-219 KDGNIIADRKTEHA
+219 KDGNIIADRQTEHA

-238 RLPEKKSERAN
+238 RLPERKRERAN

-257 FKMATRAIIG
+257 FKMATRAIVG

-294 GMQKSILAEINAMGT
+294 GMQKSVLAEISAMGT
-309 NTLDIRPGVPGNLS
+309 NVLDIYPGAPGQRNPW
-323 MRPHLIRTLTVSDAE
+323 RVRTLKVADAN
-338 VLSKQTFVDGVT
+338 VLAQQSFVKGVT
-350 PGVNRTVTIRYG
+350 PGVQRGGVTVKYG
-362 NLNADAQVRGVGEQY
+362 NLSAEGSVRGVGEEY
-377 FDVVGLKIKNGR
+377 FDVVGLKLSAGSLFGKKEVDTYATGAIVDQNTLKNLFPNDTARSVLGR
-389 AFDKTEVATY
+389 T
-399 STKAIIDENTI
+399 III
-410 KNVFPQETAQNVI
+410 
-423 GKTLIVNNMPVT
+423 NNMPAT
-435 VIGVAESNNTAFNN
+435 IIGVAEDNNTAFNN
-449 ADNSTV
+449 ANNVTV

-464 RLLGQT
+464 RLLGQS
-470 HISYITLRL
+470 HISYITVRL
-479 KDTIPST
+479 DDSIPST
-486 AAESVVSRILEDRH
+486 AAENIVSNILEQRH
-500 GVIDFNIQ
+500 GTIDFTIM
-508 NSDSVR
+508 NSDSIR
-514 KTMESVT
+514 QTMENVT
-521 DSMKYL
+521 NSMKYL

-564 GARSQDILQQFLIEA
+564 GARSSDILQQFLIEA
-579 ALICLIGGI
+579 ALICLIGGL
-588 IGVLLALGIGVV
+588 IGILLALGIGYV
-600 LPKIS
+600 LPKVSKEI
-605 PTVQLSFSLFS
+605 VLSFSLFS
-616 MIGAFITATAIGV
+616 MIGAFITATAIGI
-629 IFGYL
+629 IFGYM
-634 PARNAAKLDP
+634 PAKNAAKLDP

>member
-1 MTGKPLL
+1 MTGTPLL

-24 EVLKGINLNIY
+24 EVLKGIDLTIH

-55 IIGCLDKPTRGEYLV
+55 IIGCLDKPSKGQYLV
-70 GGRNVSTMLPDELAH
+70 GGRDVSTMSPDELAH

-114 IYAGVPHDKRLNRAK
+114 IYAGVPAHKRIERAK
-129 ELLTRIGLGERVDY
+129 QLLTRIGLGERVDY
-143 RPSQL
+143 RPNQL

-193 NDDGHTVIIV
+193 NDDGHTIIIV

-233 DKEQN
+233 DKEQD
-238 RLPEKKSERAN
+238 RLPERKRERAN

-294 GMQKSILAEINAMGT
+294 GMQKSVLAEISAMGT
-309 NTLDIRPGVPGNLS
+309 NVLDIYPGAPGQRNPW
-323 MRPHLIRTLTVSDAE
+323 RVRTLKVADAN
-338 VLSKQTFVDGVT
+338 VLAQQSFVKGVT
-350 PGVNRTVTIRYG
+350 PGVQRGGVTVKYG
-362 NLNADAQVRGVGEQY
+362 NLSAEGSVRGVGEEY
-377 FDVVGLKIKNGR
+377 FDVVGLKLSSGSLFGKKEVDTYATGAIVDQNTLKNLFPNDTARSVLGR
-389 AFDKTEVATY
+389 T
-399 STKAIIDENTI
+399 III
-410 KNVFPQETAQNVI
+410 
-423 GKTLIVNNMPVT
+423 NNMPAT
-435 VIGVAESNNTAFNN
+435 IIGVAEDNNTAFNN
-449 ADNSTV
+449 ANNVTV

-464 RLLGQT
+464 RLLGQS
-470 HISYITLRL
+470 HISYITVRL
-479 KDTIPST
+479 DDSIPST
-486 AAESVVSRILEDRH
+486 AAENIVSNILEQRH
-500 GVIDFNIQ
+500 GTIDFTIM
-508 NSDSVR
+508 NSDSIR
-514 KTMESVT
+514 QTMENVT
-521 DSMKYL
+521 NSMKYL

-564 GARSQDILQQFLIEA
+564 GARSSDILQQFLIEA
-579 ALICLIGGI
+579 ALICLIGGV
-588 IGVLLALGIGVV
+588 IGILLALGIGYV
-600 LPKIS
+600 LPKVSKEI
-605 PTVQLSFSLFS
+605 VLSFSLFS
-616 MIGAFITATAIGV
+616 MIGAFITATAIGI
-629 IFGYL
+629 IFGYM
-634 PARNAAKLDP
+634 PAKNAAKLDP

>member
-8 QLSDIRRSFD
+8 QLSGIVRSFD
-18 SGGEPL
+18 SGGEPID
-24 EVLKGINLNIY
+24 VLKGIDLTIHS
-35 AGEMI
+35 GEMI

-55 IIGCLDKPTRGEYLV
+55 IIGCLDKPSKGQYLV
-70 GGRNVSTMLPDELAH
+70 GGKDVATMSPDELAH

-114 IYAGVPHDKRLNRAK
+114 IYAGVPAHKRIERAK
-129 ELLTRIGLGERVDY
+129 QLLTRIGLGERVDY
-143 RPSQL
+143 RPNQL

-193 NDDGHTVIIV
+193 NDDGHTIIIV

-219 KDGNIIADRKTEHA
+219 KDGNIIADRQTEHA
-233 DKEQN
+233 DKEQD
-238 RLPEKKSERAN
+238 RLPERKRERAN

-294 GMQKSILAEINAMGT
+294 GMQKSVLAEISAMGT
-309 NTLDIRPGVPGNLS
+309 NVLDIYPGAPGQRNPW
-323 MRPHLIRTLTVSDAE
+323 RVRTLKVADAN
-338 VLSKQTFVDGVT
+338 VLAQQSFVKGVT
-350 PGVNRTVTIRYG
+350 PGVQRGGVTVKYG
-362 NLNADAQVRGVGEQY
+362 NLSAEGSVRGVGEEY
-377 FDVVGLKIKNGR
+377 FDVVGLKLSSGSLFGKKEVDTYATGAIVDQNTLKNLFPNDTVRSVLGR
-389 AFDKTEVATY
+389 T
-399 STKAIIDENTI
+399 III
-410 KNVFPQETAQNVI
+410 
-423 GKTLIVNNMPVT
+423 NNMPAT
-435 VIGVAESNNTAFNN
+435 IIGVAEDNNTAFNN
-449 ADNSTV
+449 ANNVTV

-464 RLLGQT
+464 RLLGQS
-470 HISYITLRL
+470 HISYITVRL
-479 KDTIPST
+479 DDSIPST
-486 AAESVVSRILEDRH
+486 AAENIVSNILEQRH
-500 GVIDFNIQ
+500 GTIDFTIM
-508 NSDSVR
+508 NSDSIR
-514 KTMESVT
+514 QTMENVT
-521 DSMKYL
+521 NSMKYL

-564 GARSQDILQQFLIEA
+564 GARSGDILQQFLIEA
-579 ALICLIGGI
+579 ALICLIGGL
-588 IGVLLALGIGVV
+588 IGILLALGIGYV
-600 LPKIS
+600 LPKVSKEI
-605 PTVQLSFSLFS
+605 VLSFSLFS
-616 MIGAFITATAIGV
+616 MIGAFITATAIGI
-629 IFGYL
+629 IFGYM
-634 PARNAAKLDP
+634 PAKNAAKLDP

>member
-1 MTGKPLL
+1 MTGTPLL

-24 EVLKGINLNIY
+24 EVLKGIDLTIH

-55 IIGCLDKPTRGEYLV
+55 IIGCLDKPSKGQYLV
-70 GGRNVSTMLPDELAH
+70 GGKDVATMSPDELAH

-114 IYAGVPHDKRLNRAK
+114 IYAGVPHDKRITRAK

-143 RPSQL
+143 RPNQL

-162 MNGGEVILAD
+162 INGGEVILAD

-193 NDDGHTVIIV
+193 NDDGHTIIIV

-219 KDGNIIADRKTEHA
+219 KDGNIIADRQTEHA

-238 RLPEKKSERAN
+238 RLPERKRERAN

-257 FKMATRAIIG
+257 FKMATRAIVG

-294 GMQKSILAEINAMGT
+294 GMQKSVLAEISAMGT
-309 NTLDIRPGVPGNLS
+309 NVLDIYPGAPGQRNPW
-323 MRPHLIRTLTVSDAE
+323 RVRTLKVADAN
-338 VLSKQTFVDGVT
+338 VLAQQSFVKGVT
-350 PGVNRTVTIRYG
+350 PGVQRGGVTVKYG
-362 NLNADAQVRGVGEQY
+362 NLSAEGSVRGVGEEY
-377 FDVVGLKIKNGR
+377 FDVVGLKLSSGSLFGKKEVDTYATGAVVDQNTLKNLFPNDTARSVLGR
-389 AFDKTEVATY
+389 T
-399 STKAIIDENTI
+399 III
-410 KNVFPQETAQNVI
+410 
-423 GKTLIVNNMPVT
+423 NNMPAT
-435 VIGVAESNNTAFNN
+435 IIGVAEDNNTAFNN
-449 ADNSTV
+449 ANNVTV

-470 HISYITLRL
+470 HISYITVRL
-479 KDTIPST
+479 DDSIPST
-486 AAESVVSRILEDRH
+486 AAENIVSNILEQRH
-500 GVIDFNIQ
+500 GTIDFTIM
-508 NSDSVR
+508 NSDSIR
-514 KTMESVT
+514 QTMENVT
-521 DSMKYL
+521 NSMKYL

-564 GARSQDILQQFLIEA
+564 GARSSDILQQFLIEA
-579 ALICLIGGI
+579 ALICLIGGL
-588 IGVLLALGIGVV
+588 IGILLALGIGYV
-600 LPKIS
+600 LPKVSKEI
-605 PTVQLSFSLFS
+605 VLSFSLFS
-616 MIGAFITATAIGV
+616 MIGAFITATAIGI
-629 IFGYL
+629 IFGYM
-634 PARNAAKLDP
+634 PAKNAAKLDP

>member
-24 EVLKGINLNIY
+24 EVLKGIDLTIH

-55 IIGCLDKPTRGEYLV
+55 IIGCLDKPTKGQYLV
-70 GGRNVSTMLPDELAH
+70 GGRDVSTMSPDELAH

-143 RPSQL
+143 RPNQL

-193 NDDGHTVIIV
+193 NDDGHTIIIV

-219 KDGNIIADRKTEHA
+219 KDGNIIADRKTERA
-233 DKEQN
+233 SEEQD
-238 RLPEKKSERAN
+238 RLPERKRERAN

-257 FKMATRAIIG
+257 FKMATRAIVG

-294 GMQKSILAEINAMGT
+294 GMQKSVLAEISAMGT
-309 NTLDIRPGVPGNLS
+309 NVLDIYPGAPGQRNPW
-323 MRPHLIRTLTVSDAE
+323 RVRTLKVADAN
-338 VLSKQTFVDGVT
+338 VLAQQSFVKGVT
-350 PGVNRTVTIRYG
+350 PGVQRGGVTVKYG
-362 NLNADAQVRGVGEQY
+362 NLSAEGSVRGVGEEY
-377 FDVVGLKIKNGR
+377 FDVVGLKLSSGSLFGKKEVDTYATGAIVDQNTLKNLFPNDTARSVLGR
-389 AFDKTEVATY
+389 T
-399 STKAIIDENTI
+399 III
-410 KNVFPQETAQNVI
+410 
-423 GKTLIVNNMPVT
+423 NNMPAT
-435 VIGVAESNNTAFNN
+435 IIGVAEDNNTAFNN
-449 ADNSTV
+449 ANNVTV

-464 RLLGQT
+464 RLLGQS
-470 HISYITLRL
+470 HISYITVRL
-479 KDTIPST
+479 DDSIPST
-486 AAESVVSRILEDRH
+486 AAENIVSNILEQRH
-500 GVIDFNIQ
+500 GTIDFTIM
-508 NSDSVR
+508 NSDSIR
-514 KTMESVT
+514 QTMENVT
-521 DSMKYL
+521 NSMKYL

-564 GARSQDILQQFLIEA
+564 GARSSDILQQFLIEA
-579 ALICLIGGI
+579 ALICLIGGL
-588 IGVLLALGIGVV
+588 IGILLALGIGYV
-600 LPKIS
+600 LPKVSKEI
-605 PTVQLSFSLFS
+605 VLSFSLFS
-616 MIGAFITATAIGV
+616 MIGAFITATAIGI
-629 IFGYL
+629 IFGYM
-634 PARNAAKLDP
+634 PAKNAAKLDP

>member
-1 MTGKPLL
+1 MTGTPLL
-8 QLSDIRRSFD
+8 QLSGIVRSFD

-24 EVLKGINLNIY
+24 DVLKEVDLSIHS
-35 AGEMI
+35 GEMI

-55 IIGCLDKPTRGEYLV
+55 IIGCLDRPTRGEYLV
-70 GGRNVSTMLPDELAH
+70 GGRNVASMSADELAH

-103 LTAAENVAIPA
+103 LTATENVAIPA
-114 IYAGVPHDKRLNRAK
+114 IYAGVPHDKRISRAK
-129 ELLTRIGLGERVDY
+129 ELLTRIGLGERVNY
-143 RPSQL
+143 RPNQL

-219 KDGNIIADRKTEHA
+219 KDGKIIADRKTERFHE
-233 DKEQN
+233 EQN
-238 RLPEKKSERAN
+238 RLPERKRERAN

-257 FKMATRAIIG
+257 FKMATRAIVG

-294 GMQKSILAEINAMGT
+294 GMQKRILNEINAMGT
-309 NTLDIRPGVPGNLS
+309 NTLDIYPGAPGQ
-323 MRPHLIRTLTVSDAE
+323 RRTWGIRTLTVADAE
-338 VLSKQTFVDGVT
+338 VLGKQTFVDGVT
-350 PGVNRTVTIRYG
+350 PGVSRTVTLRYG
-362 NLNADAQVRGVGEQY
+362 NLNAEGQVRGVGDQY
-377 FDVVGLKIKNGR
+377 FDVVGLNMQSGTV
-389 AFDKTEVATY
+389 FDKTDVGTY
-399 STKAIIDENTI
+399 STKAIIDDNTI
-410 KNVFPQETAQNVI
+410 KNLFPQETAQSVI
-423 GKTLIVNNMPVT
+423 GKIIIVNNMPAT
-435 VIGVAESNNTAFNN
+435 IIGVAESNNTAFNN
-449 ADNSTV
+449 ANTSTV
-455 WLPYTTVMN
+455 WMPYTTVMN

-470 HISYITLRL
+470 HINSLTLRL

-486 AAESVVSRILEDRH
+486 AAENVVSRILEERH
-500 GVIDFNIQ
+500 GSIDFSIM

-521 DSMKYL
+521 NSMKYL

-579 ALICLIGGI
+579 ALICLIGGV
-588 IGVLLALGIGVV
+588 IGVLLALGVGAV

-616 MIGAFITATAIGV
+616 MIGAFITATAIGI

-634 PARNAAKLDP
+634 PARNAARLDP

>member
-1 MTGKPLL
+1 MTGTPLL

-24 EVLKGINLNIY
+24 EVLKGIDLTSH
-35 AGEMI
+35 AGDMI
-40 AIVGASG
+40 AIVGASC

-55 IIGCLDKPTRGEYLV
+55 IIGCLDKPSKGQYLV
-70 GGRNVSTMLPDELAH
+70 GGKDVATMSPDELAH

-114 IYAGVPHDKRLNRAK
+114 IYAGVPHDKRITRAK

-143 RPSQL
+143 RPNQL

-162 MNGGEVILAD
+162 INGGEVILAD

-193 NDDGHTVIIV
+193 NDDGHTIIIV

-219 KDGNIIADRKTEHA
+219 KDGNIIADRQTEHA

-238 RLPEKKSERAN
+238 RLPERKRERAN

-257 FKMATRAIIG
+257 FKMATRAIVG

-294 GMQKSILAEINAMGT
+294 GMQKSVLAEISAMGT
-309 NTLDIRPGVPGNLS
+309 NVLDIYPGAPGQRNPW
-323 MRPHLIRTLTVSDAE
+323 RVRTLKVADAN
-338 VLSKQTFVDGVT
+338 VLAQQSFVKGVT
-350 PGVNRTVTIRYG
+350 PGVQRGGVTVKYG
-362 NLNADAQVRGVGEQY
+362 NLSAEGSVRGVGEEY
-377 FDVVGLKIKNGR
+377 FDVVGLKLSSGSLFGKKEVDTYATGAVVDQNTLKNLFPNDTARSVLGR
-389 AFDKTEVATY
+389 T
-399 STKAIIDENTI
+399 III
-410 KNVFPQETAQNVI
+410 
-423 GKTLIVNNMPVT
+423 NNMPAT
-435 VIGVAESNNTAFNN
+435 IIGVAEDNNTAFNN
-449 ADNSTV
+449 ANNVTV

-470 HISYITLRL
+470 HISYITVRL
-479 KDTIPST
+479 DDSIPST
-486 AAESVVSRILEDRH
+486 AAENIVSNILEQRH
-500 GVIDFNIQ
+500 GTIDFTIM
-508 NSDSVR
+508 NSDSIR
-514 KTMESVT
+514 QTMENVT
-521 DSMKYL
+521 NSMKYL

-564 GARSQDILQQFLIEA
+564 GARSGDILQQFLIEA
-579 ALICLIGGI
+579 ALICLIGGV
-588 IGVLLALGIGVV
+588 IGILLALGIGYV
-600 LPKIS
+600 LPKVSKEI
-605 PTVQLSFSLFS
+605 VLSFSLFS
-616 MIGAFITATAIGV
+616 MIGAFITATAIGI
-629 IFGYL
+629 IFGYM
-634 PARNAAKLDP
+634 PAKNAAKLDP

>member
-1 MTGKPLL
+1 MTGTPLL
-8 QLSDIRRSFD
+8 QLSGIVRSFD

-24 EVLKGINLNIY
+24 EVLKGIDLTIHS
-35 AGEMI
+35 GEMI

-70 GGRNVSTMLPDELAH
+70 GGKDVATMSPDELAH

-114 IYAGVPHDKRLNRAK
+114 IYAGVPAHKRIERAK
-129 ELLTRIGLGERVDY
+129 QLLTRIGLGERVDY
-143 RPSQL
+143 RPNQL

-193 NDDGHTVIIV
+193 NDDGHTIIIV

-233 DKEQN
+233 DKEQD
-238 RLPEKKSERAN
+238 RLPERKRERAN

-294 GMQKSILAEINAMGT
+294 GMQKSVLAEISAMGT
-309 NTLDIRPGVPGNLS
+309 NVLDIYPGAPGQRNPF
-323 MRPHLIRTLTVSDAE
+323 RVRTLKVADAN
-338 VLSKQTFVDGVT
+338 VIAQQSFVKGVT
-350 PGVNRTVTIRYG
+350 PGVQRGGVTVKYG
-362 NLNADAQVRGVGEQY
+362 NLSAEGSVRGVGEEY
-377 FDVVGLKIKNGR
+377 FDVVGLKLSSGSLFGKKEVDTYATGAIVDQNTLKNLFPNDTARSVLGR
-389 AFDKTEVATY
+389 T
-399 STKAIIDENTI
+399 III
-410 KNVFPQETAQNVI
+410 
-423 GKTLIVNNMPVT
+423 NNMPAT
-435 VIGVAESNNTAFNN
+435 IIGVAEDNNTAFNN
-449 ADNSTV
+449 ANNVTV

-470 HISYITLRL
+470 HISYITVRL
-479 KDTIPST
+479 DDSIPST
-486 AAESVVSRILEDRH
+486 AAENIVSNILEQRH
-500 GVIDFNIQ
+500 GTIDFTIM
-508 NSDSVR
+508 NSDSIR
-514 KTMESVT
+514 QTMENVT
-521 DSMKYL
+521 NSMKYL

-564 GARSQDILQQFLIEA
+564 GARSSDILQQFLIEA
-579 ALICLIGGI
+579 ALICLIGGV
-588 IGVLLALGIGVV
+588 IGILLALGIGYV
-600 LPKIS
+600 LPKVSKEI
-605 PTVQLSFSLFS
+605 VLSFSLFS
-616 MIGAFITATAIGV
+616 MIGAFITATAIGI
-629 IFGYL
+629 IFGYM
-634 PARNAAKLDP
+634 PAKNAAKLDP

>member
-1 MTGKPLL
+1 MTGTPLL
-8 QLSDIRRSFD
+8 QLSGIVRSFD
-18 SGGEPL
+18 SGGEPID
-24 EVLKGINLNIY
+24 VLKGIDLTIHS
-35 AGEMI
+35 GEMI

-70 GGRNVSTMLPDELAH
+70 GGKDVATMSPDELAH

-114 IYAGVPHDKRLNRAK
+114 IYAGVPAHKRIERAK
-129 ELLTRIGLGERVDY
+129 QLLTRIGLGERVDY
-143 RPSQL
+143 RPNQL

-193 NDDGHTVIIV
+193 NDDGHTIIIV

-233 DKEQN
+233 DKEQD
-238 RLPEKKSERAN
+238 RLPERKRERAN

-294 GMQKSILAEINAMGT
+294 GMQKSVLAEISAMGT
-309 NTLDIRPGVPGNLS
+309 NVLDIYPGAPGQRNPF
-323 MRPHLIRTLTVSDAE
+323 RVRTLKVADAN
-338 VLSKQTFVDGVT
+338 VIAQQSFVKGVT
-350 PGVNRTVTIRYG
+350 PGVQRGGVTVKYG
-362 NLNADAQVRGVGEQY
+362 NLSAEGSVRGVGEEY
-377 FDVVGLKIKNGR
+377 FDVVGLKLSSGSLFGKKEVDTYATGAIVDQNTLKNLFPNDTARSVLGR
-389 AFDKTEVATY
+389 T
-399 STKAIIDENTI
+399 III
-410 KNVFPQETAQNVI
+410 
-423 GKTLIVNNMPVT
+423 NNMPAT
-435 VIGVAESNNTAFNN
+435 IIGVAEDNNTAFNN
-449 ADNSTV
+449 ANNVTV

-470 HISYITLRL
+470 HISYITVRL
-479 KDTIPST
+479 DDSIPST
-486 AAESVVSRILEDRH
+486 AAENIVSNILEQRH
-500 GVIDFNIQ
+500 GTIDFTIM
-508 NSDSVR
+508 NSDSIR
-514 KTMESVT
+514 QTMENVT
-521 DSMKYL
+521 NSMKYL

-564 GARSQDILQQFLIEA
+564 GARSSDILQQFLIEA
-579 ALICLIGGI
+579 ALICLIGGV
-588 IGVLLALGIGVV
+588 IGILLALGIGYV
-600 LPKIS
+600 LPKVSKEI
-605 PTVQLSFSLFS
+605 VLSFSLFS
-616 MIGAFITATAIGV
+616 MIGAFITATAIGI
-629 IFGYL
+629 IFGYM
-634 PARNAAKLDP
+634 PAKNAAKLDP

>member
-1 MTGKPLL
+1 MTGTPLL

-24 EVLKGINLNIY
+24 EVLKGIDLTIH

-55 IIGCLDKPTRGEYLV
+55 IIGCLDKPSKGQYLV
-70 GGRNVSTMLPDELAH
+70 GGKDVATMSPDELAH

-114 IYAGVPHDKRLNRAK
+114 IYAGVPHDKRITRAK

-143 RPSQL
+143 RPNQL

-162 MNGGEVILAD
+162 INGGEVILAD

-193 NDDGHTVIIV
+193 NDDGHTIIIV

-219 KDGNIIADRKTEHA
+219 KDGNIIADRQTEHA
-233 DKEQN
+233 DKEQD
-238 RLPEKKSERAN
+238 RLPERKRERAN

-257 FKMATRAIIG
+257 FKMATRAIVG

-294 GMQKSILAEINAMGT
+294 GMQKSVLAEISAMGT
-309 NTLDIRPGVPGNLS
+309 NVLDIYPGAPGQRNPW
-323 MRPHLIRTLTVSDAE
+323 RVRTLKVADAN
-338 VLSKQTFVDGVT
+338 VIAQQSFVKGVT
-350 PGVNRTVTIRYG
+350 PGVQRGGVTVKYG
-362 NLNADAQVRGVGEQY
+362 NLSAEGSVRGVGEEY
-377 FDVVGLKIKNGR
+377 FDVVGLKLSSGSLFGKKEVDTYATGAIVDQNTLKNLFPNDTARSVLGR
-389 AFDKTEVATY
+389 T
-399 STKAIIDENTI
+399 III
-410 KNVFPQETAQNVI
+410 
-423 GKTLIVNNMPVT
+423 NNMPAT
-435 VIGVAESNNTAFNN
+435 IIGVAEDNNTAFNN
-449 ADNSTV
+449 ANNVTV

-464 RLLGQT
+464 RLLGQS
-470 HISYITLRL
+470 HISYITVRL
-479 KDTIPST
+479 DDSIPST
-486 AAESVVSRILEDRH
+486 AAENIVSNILEQRH
-500 GVIDFNIQ
+500 GTIDFTIM
-508 NSDSVR
+508 NSDSIR
-514 KTMESVT
+514 QTMENVT
-521 DSMKYL
+521 NSMKYL

-564 GARSQDILQQFLIEA
+564 GARSSDILQQFLIEA
-579 ALICLIGGI
+579 ALICLIGGV
-588 IGVLLALGIGVV
+588 IGMLLALGVGVL

-605 PTVQLSFSLFS
+605 DKIVLSFSLFS
-616 MIGAFITATAIGV
+616 MIGAFITATAIGI
-629 IFGYL
+629 IFGYM
-634 PARNAAKLDP
+634 PAKNAAKLDP

>member
-1 MTGKPLL
+1 MTGTPLL
-8 QLSDIRRSFD
+8 QLSGIVRSFD
-18 SGGEPL
+18 SGGEPID
-24 EVLKGINLNIY
+24 VLKGIDLTIHS
-35 AGEMI
+35 GEMI

-70 GGRNVSTMLPDELAH
+70 GGRDVSTMSPDELAH

-114 IYAGVPHDKRLNRAK
+114 IYAGVPAHKRIERAK
-129 ELLTRIGLGERVDY
+129 QLLTRIGLGERVDY
-143 RPSQL
+143 RPNQL

-193 NDDGHTVIIV
+193 NDDGHTIIIV

-219 KDGNIIADRKTEHA
+219 KDGNIIADRKTERA
-233 DKEQN
+233 SEEQD
-238 RLPEKKSERAN
+238 RLPERRRERAN

-257 FKMATRAIIG
+257 FKMATRAIVG

-294 GMQKSILAEINAMGT
+294 GMQKSVLAEISAMGT
-309 NTLDIRPGVPGNLS
+309 NVLDIYPGAPGQRNPW
-323 MRPHLIRTLTVSDAE
+323 RVRTLKVADAN
-338 VLSKQTFVDGVT
+338 VLAQQSFVKGVT
-350 PGVNRTVTIRYG
+350 PGVQRGGVTVKYG
-362 NLNADAQVRGVGEQY
+362 NLSAEGSVRGVGEEY
-377 FDVVGLKIKNGR
+377 FDVVGLKLSSGSLFGKKEVDTYATGAIVDQNTLKNLFPNDTARSVLGR
-389 AFDKTEVATY
+389 T
-399 STKAIIDENTI
+399 III
-410 KNVFPQETAQNVI
+410 
-423 GKTLIVNNMPVT
+423 NNMPAT
-435 VIGVAESNNTAFNN
+435 IIGVAEDNNTAFNN
-449 ADNSTV
+449 ANNVTV

-470 HISYITLRL
+470 HISYITVRL
-479 KDTIPST
+479 DDSIPST
-486 AAESVVSRILEDRH
+486 AAENIVSNILEQRH
-500 GVIDFNIQ
+500 GTIDFTIM
-508 NSDSVR
+508 NSDSIR
-514 KTMESVT
+514 QTMENVT
-521 DSMKYL
+521 NSMKYL

-564 GARSQDILQQFLIEA
+564 GARSSDILQQFLIEA
-579 ALICLIGGI
+579 ALICLIGGV
-588 IGVLLALGIGVV
+588 IGILLALGIGYV
-600 LPKIS
+600 LPKVSKEI
-605 PTVQLSFSLFS
+605 VLSFSLFS
-616 MIGAFITATAIGV
+616 MIGAFITATAIGI
-629 IFGYL
+629 IFGYM
-634 PARNAAKLDP
+634 PAKNAAKLDP

>member
-1 MTGKPLL
+1 MTGTPLL
-8 QLSDIRRSFD
+8 QLSGIVRSFD
-18 SGGEPL
+18 SGGEPID
-24 EVLKGINLNIY
+24 VLKGIDLTIHS
-35 AGEMI
+35 GEMI

-55 IIGCLDKPTRGEYLV
+55 IIGCLDKPSKGQYLV
-70 GGRNVSTMLPDELAH
+70 GGRDVSTMSPDELAH

-114 IYAGVPHDKRLNRAK
+114 IYAGVPAHKRIERAK
-129 ELLTRIGLGERVDY
+129 QLLTRIGLGERVDY
-143 RPSQL
+143 RPNQL

-193 NDDGHTVIIV
+193 NDDGHTIIIV

-219 KDGNIIADRKTEHA
+219 KDGNIIADRKTDRFHE
-233 DKEQN
+233 EQD
-238 RLPEKKSERAN
+238 RLPERKRERAN

-257 FKMATRAIIG
+257 FKMATRAIVG

-294 GMQKSILAEINAMGT
+294 GMQKSVLAEISAMGT
-309 NTLDIRPGVPGNLS
+309 NVLDIYPGAPGQRNPW
-323 MRPHLIRTLTVSDAE
+323 RVRTLKVADAN
-338 VLSKQTFVDGVT
+338 VLAQQSFVKGVT
-350 PGVNRTVTIRYG
+350 PGVQRGGVTVKYG
-362 NLNADAQVRGVGEQY
+362 NLSAEGSVRGVGEEY
-377 FDVVGLKIKNGR
+377 FDVVGLKLSSGSLFGKKEVDTYATGAVVDQNTLKNLFPNDTARSVLGR
-389 AFDKTEVATY
+389 T
-399 STKAIIDENTI
+399 III
-410 KNVFPQETAQNVI
+410 
-423 GKTLIVNNMPVT
+423 NNMPAT
-435 VIGVAESNNTAFNN
+435 IIGVAEDNNTAFNN
-449 ADNSTV
+449 ANNVTV

-470 HISYITLRL
+470 HISYITVRL
-479 KDTIPST
+479 DDSIPST
-486 AAESVVSRILEDRH
+486 AAENIVSNILEQRH
-500 GVIDFNIQ
+500 GAIDFTIM
-508 NSDSVR
+508 NSDSIR
-514 KTMESVT
+514 QTMENVT
-521 DSMKYL
+521 NSMKYL

-564 GARSQDILQQFLIEA
+564 GARSGDILQQFLIEA
-579 ALICLIGGI
+579 ALICLIGGV
-588 IGVLLALGIGVV
+588 IGILLALGIGTI

-605 PTVQLSFSLFS
+605 KEIVLSFSLFS
-616 MIGAFITATAIGV
+616 MIGAFITATAIGI
-629 IFGYL
+629 IFGYM
-634 PARNAAKLDP
+634 PAKNAAKLDP

>member
-1 MTGKPLL
+1 MTGTPLL

-24 EVLKGINLNIY
+24 EVLKGIDLTIH

-55 IIGCLDKPTRGEYLV
+55 IIGCLDKPSKGQYLV
-70 GGRNVSTMLPDELAH
+70 GGRDVSTMSPDELAH

-114 IYAGVPHDKRLNRAK
+114 IYAGVPAHKRIERAK
-129 ELLTRIGLGERVDY
+129 QLLTRIGLGERVDY
-143 RPSQL
+143 RPNQL

-193 NDDGHTVIIV
+193 NDDGHTIIIV

-219 KDGNIIADRKTEHA
+219 KDGNIIADRKTDRFHE
-233 DKEQN
+233 EQD
-238 RLPEKKSERAN
+238 RLPERKRERAN

-257 FKMATRAIIG
+257 FKMATRAIVG

-294 GMQKSILAEINAMGT
+294 GMQKSVLAEISAMGT
-309 NTLDIRPGVPGNLS
+309 NVLDIYPGAPGQRNPW
-323 MRPHLIRTLTVSDAE
+323 RVRTLKVADAN
-338 VLSKQTFVDGVT
+338 VLAQQSFVKGVT
-350 PGVNRTVTIRYG
+350 PGVQRGGVTVKYG
-362 NLNADAQVRGVGEQY
+362 NLSAEGSVRGVGEEY
-377 FDVVGLKIKNGR
+377 FDVVGLKLSAGSLFGKKEVDTYATGAIVDQNTLKNLFPNDTARSVLGR
-389 AFDKTEVATY
+389 T
-399 STKAIIDENTI
+399 III
-410 KNVFPQETAQNVI
+410 
-423 GKTLIVNNMPVT
+423 NNMPAT
-435 VIGVAESNNTAFNN
+435 IIGVAEDNNTAFNN
-449 ADNSTV
+449 ANNVTV

-470 HISYITLRL
+470 HISYITVRL
-479 KDTIPST
+479 DDSIPST
-486 AAESVVSRILEDRH
+486 VAENIVSNILEQRH
-500 GVIDFNIQ
+500 GTIDFTIM
-508 NSDSVR
+508 NSDSIR
-514 KTMESVT
+514 QTMENVT
-521 DSMKYL
+521 NSMKYL

-564 GARSQDILQQFLIEA
+564 GARSGDILQQFLIEA
-579 ALICLIGGI
+579 ALICLIGGL
-588 IGVLLALGIGVV
+588 IGILLALGIGYV
-600 LPKIS
+600 LPKVSKEI
-605 PTVQLSFSLFS
+605 VLSFSLFS
-616 MIGAFITATAIGV
+616 MIGAFITATAIGI
-629 IFGYL
+629 IFGYM
-634 PARNAAKLDP
+634 PAKNAAKLDP